1 MTKKLHRED
10 IFFAA
15 GYWLLATGSFNGK
28 KSNTFFNKLPEAKG
42 QKPEAKQFN
51 N

>member
-1 MTKKLHRED
+1 MPKKLHRED